1 MRLHKLT
8 KRDLI
13 SLFLVLGIFAVIG
26 IAILKINMSIM
37 RPKPPVVKTVD
48 EYVNELTV
56 YYINK
61 YHKDVKVLEVSM
73 RDISNI
79 RLYKETK
86 AKGIYSENEYR
97 FTVLFEI
104 QDNYKSTIEV
114 IVYKGDRFI
123 EIRK

>member
-1 MRLHKLT
+1 MTLHKIT

-13 SLFLVLGIFAVIG
+13 SLFLVLGVFASIG
-26 IAILKINMSIM
+26 IAILQINMSAM

-48 EYVNELTV
+48 EYVSELTV

-61 YHKDVKVLEVSM
+61 LHKDVKVLEVSM

-97 FTVLFEI
+97 FTILFEI
-104 QDNYKSTIEV
+104 QDDYKSVIEV
-114 IVYKGDRFI
+114 IVYEGYRFI

>member
-8 KRDLI
+8 KRDLV

-26 IAILKINMSIM
+26 IAILKINMSII

-48 EYVNELTV
+48 EYIDELTV

-97 FTVLFEI
+97 FTILFEI

>member
-1 MRLHKLT
+1 MNTHKIT
-8 KRDLI
+8 KRDI
-13 SLFLVLGIFAVIG
+13 VSLFLVLGIFAVIG
-26 IAILKINMSIM
+26 ISILKINMSIM

-48 EYVNELTV
+48 EYVNELTI

-86 AKGIYSENEYR
+86 AKGIYTENEYR

-114 IVYKGDRFI
+114 IVYQGDRFI

>member
-104 QDNYKSTIEV
+104 QDDYKSIIEV

>member
-1 MRLHKLT
+1 MKSHKLT

-13 SLFLVLGIFAVIG
+13 SLFLVLGVFASIG
-26 IAILKINMSIM
+26 ISILQINMSTM

-48 EYVNELTV
+48 EYVNELTI

-97 FTVLFEI
+97 FTILFEI
-104 QDNYKSTIEV
+104 QDDYKSTIEV
-114 IVYKGDRFI
+114 TVYQGDRFI

>member
-8 KRDLI
+8 KRDLV

-48 EYVNELTV
+48 EYVDELTV

-97 FTVLFEI
+97 FTILFEI

>member
-1 MRLHKLT
+1 MKSHKLT

-13 SLFLVLGIFAVIG
+13 SLFLVLGVFASIG

-37 RPKPPVVKTVD
+37 RPKPPIVKTVD
-48 EYVNELTV
+48 EYVNELTI

-104 QDNYKSTIEV
+104 QDDYKSLIEV
-114 IVYKGDRFI
+114 IVYQGDRFI

>member
-8 KRDLI
+8 KRDLV

-37 RPKPPVVKTVD
+37 RPKSPVVKTVD
-48 EYVNELTV
+48 EYVDELTV

>member
-13 SLFLVLGIFAVIG
+13 SIFLVLGIFAVIG
-26 IAILKINMSIM
+26 VAILKINMSII

-48 EYVNELTV
+48 EYIDELTV

>member
-13 SLFLVLGIFAVIG
+13 SLFLVLGVFTSIG

>member
-1 MRLHKLT
+1 MKTQKIT
-8 KRDLI
+8 KRDII
-13 SLFLVLGIFAVIG
+13 SLFLVLGVFVSIG
-26 IAILKINMSIM
+26 ISILKINMSIM

-79 RLYKETK
+79 RLYKETE
-86 AKGIYSENEYR
+86 AKGIYSENEYK
-97 FTVLFEI
+97 FTVLFEV
-104 QDNYKSTIEV
+104 QDDYKSIIEV

>member
-1 MRLHKLT
+1 MKLHKLT
-8 KRDLI
+8 KRDLV
-13 SLFLVLGIFAVIG
+13 SLFLVLGVFAVIG

-48 EYVNELTV
+48 EYVDELTV

-61 YHKDVKVLEVSM
+61 YHKDVKVLEISM

-97 FTVLFEI
+97 FTILFEI

>member
-1 MRLHKLT
+1 MKIHKLT
-8 KRDLI
+8 KRDLV

-48 EYVNELTV
+48 EYVDELTV

>member
-1 MRLHKLT
+1 MKSHKLT
-8 KRDLI
+8 KRDLM
-13 SLFLVLGIFAVIG
+13 SLFLVLGIFASIG

-61 YHKDVKVLEVSM
+61 YRKDVKVLEISM

-104 QDNYKSTIEV
+104 QDDYKSTIEV
-114 IVYKGDRFI
+114 IVYQGDRFI

>member
-1 MRLHKLT
+1 MKLHKLT
-8 KRDLI
+8 KRDLV

-26 IAILKINMSIM
+26 IAILKINMSII

>member
-1 MRLHKLT
+1 MKLHKLT

-13 SLFLVLGIFAVIG
+13 SLFLVLGIFAAIG

-86 AKGIYSENEYR
+86 ANGIYSENEYR
-97 FTVLFEI
+97 FTILFEI

-114 IVYKGDRFI
+114 IVYQGDRFI

>member
-1 MRLHKLT
+1 MNLHKIT
-8 KRDLI
+8 KRDLV
-13 SLFLVLGIFAVIG
+13 SLFLVLGVFAAIG
-26 IAILKINMSIM
+26 ISILKINMSII

>member
-48 EYVNELTV
+48 EYIDELTV

-97 FTVLFEI
+97 FSILFEI

>member
-1 MRLHKLT
+1 MKLHKLT

-13 SLFLVLGIFAVIG
+13 SLFLVLGVFVSIG

-48 EYVNELTV
+48 EYVNELTI

-79 RLYKETK
+79 RLYKETQ

-104 QDNYKSTIEV
+104 QDDYKSTIEV
-114 IVYKGDRFI
+114 IVYQGDRFI

>member
-1 MRLHKLT
+1 MKSHKLT

-13 SLFLVLGIFAVIG
+13 SLFLVLGIFASIG

-37 RPKPPVVKTVD
+37 RPKPPIVKTVD
-48 EYVNELTV
+48 EYVNELTI

-104 QDNYKSTIEV
+104 QDDYKSLIEV
-114 IVYKGDRFI
+114 IVYQGDRFI

>member
-1 MRLHKLT
+1 MKIHKLT
-8 KRDLI
+8 KRDLV

-48 EYVNELTV
+48 EYVDELTV

-97 FTVLFEI
+97 FTILFEI

>member
-1 MRLHKLT
+1 MKLHKLT

-13 SLFLVLGIFAVIG
+13 SLFLVLGIFASIG
-26 IAILKINMSIM
+26 ITILNINMSIM

-61 YHKDVKVLEVSM
+61 YRKDVKVLEISM

-86 AKGIYSENEYR
+86 AKGIYTENEYR

-104 QDNYKSTIEV
+104 QDEYKSTIEV
-114 IVYKGDRFI
+114 IVYQGDRFI

>member
-1 MRLHKLT
+1 MKSHKLT

-13 SLFLVLGIFAVIG
+13 SLFLVLGVFASIG

-37 RPKPPVVKTVD
+37 RSKPPVIKTVD
-48 EYVNELTV
+48 EYVNELTI

-61 YHKDVKVLEVSM
+61 YRKDVKVLEISM

-97 FTVLFEI
+97 FTILFEI
-104 QDNYKSTIEV
+104 QDDYKSTIEV
-114 IVYKGDRFI
+114 IVYQGDRFI

>member
-97 FTVLFEI
+97 FTILFEI

>member
-8 KRDLI
+8 KRDLV
-13 SLFLVLGIFAVIG
+13 SLFLVLGIFAAIG
-26 IAILKINMSIM
+26 IAILKINMSII

-48 EYVNELTV
+48 EYVDELTV

-86 AKGIYSENEYR
+86 AKGIYSGNEYR

>member
-1 MRLHKLT
+1 MTLHKIT

-13 SLFLVLGIFAVIG
+13 SLFLVLGVFASIG
-26 IAILKINMSIM
+26 IAILQINMSTM
-37 RPKPPVVKTVD
+37 RPKPPVMKTVD

-61 YHKDVKVLEVSM
+61 YRKDVKVLEISM

-104 QDNYKSTIEV
+104 KDDYKSTIEV
-114 IVYKGDRFI
+114 IVYQGDRFI

>member
-26 IAILKINMSIM
+26 IAILKINMSII

-48 EYVNELTV
+48 EYIDELTV

>member
-1 MRLHKLT
+1 MKSHKLT

-13 SLFLVLGIFAVIG
+13 SLFLVLGIFASIG

-48 EYVNELTV
+48 EYVNELTI
-56 YYINK
+56 YYINR

-86 AKGIYSENEYR
+86 AKGIYTENEYR

-104 QDNYKSTIEV
+104 QDDYKSLIEV
-114 IVYKGDRFI
+114 IVYQGDRFI

>member
-8 KRDLI
+8 KRDLV

-26 IAILKINMSIM
+26 IAILKINMSII

-48 EYVNELTV
+48 EYVDELTV

>member
-1 MRLHKLT
+1 MKLHKLT

-26 IAILKINMSIM
+26 IAILKINMSII

-48 EYVNELTV
+48 EYVDELTV

-104 QDNYKSTIEV
+104 QDNYKSIIEV